1 MNKKIYPLLLAQFL
15 SAFADNAILFTV
27 IAIVMQSPDQASWY
41 VPALQ
46 SVFLSAFVILAP
58 WVGGFADNY
67 AKSRVLIFANL
78 IKAAGAG
85 LLLLN
90 VEPLMA
96 YCVVGMGAAIYS
108 PAKYGILPELAGHE
122 FLVKAN
128 SWIEGST
135 ILAILMGMLVGARV
149 ADFSIQWALTGTII
163 LFMASAVVTLFL
175 PARVCTST
183 LEHGNKVTSGS
194 KVIVFGRQMAQF
206 FTTPRSRFAM
216 LGGSLFWAAAA
227 TLRVI
232 IVAWAPLILL
242 SKNATEIAELT
253 LFLAVGIIAGSAIVP
268 GLIPLEHLRR
278 TRIPAYLMGLFI
290 IGLSLTN
297 AIWPARFTLLF
308 IGMMGGMF
316 IVPVNAALQEQG
328 QQSIGSG
335 SAVALQGFFQN
346 FTMLAAVG
354 SYTYAASQQTDPVIA
369 MLSLGMLVFIATFL
383 VSLHLPDNQ
392 VKQALIAAALP
403 LLSLTL
409 DNKARPTIKNDKV
422 DSNDKR

>member
-1 MNKKIYPLLLAQFL
+1 MNKQIYPLLIAQFL

-27 IAIVMQSPDQASWY
+27 IAMVMQSTQLPGWY

-46 SVFLSAFVILAP
+46 SVFLVAFVVLAP
-58 WVGGFADNY
+58 WVGGFADNHP
-67 AKSRVLIFANL
+67 KSRVLIIANL

-85 LLLLN
+85 LLLCN
-90 VEPLMA
+90 VEPLIA
-96 YCVVGMGAAIYS
+96 YCIVGVGAAVYS

-135 ILAILMGMLVGARV
+135 ILAILMGMIVGAKV
-149 ADFSIQWALTGTII
+149 ADYSILWALTGTIVM
-163 LFMASAVVTLFL
+163 FTASALITLSL
-175 PARVCTST
+175 PVRILKHETIP
-183 LEHGNKVTSGS
+183 GS
-194 KVIVFGRQMAQF
+194 RIMAFWKEIGAF
-206 FTTPRSRFAM
+206 FITPRSRFAI

-232 IVAWAPLILL
+232 IVVWAPLVLL

-253 LFLAVGIIAGSAIVP
+253 LFLAVGIIAGSALVP
-268 GLIPLEHLRR
+268 RMIPLEHLRR
-278 TRIPAYLMGLFI
+278 ARIPAYLMAAFI
-290 IGLSLTN
+290 IVLSLMDS
-297 AIWPARFTLLF
+297 IWPARFTLFF

-316 IVPVNAALQEQG
+316 IVPVNAALQEIG

-346 FTMLAAVG
+346 LAMLLAVG
-354 SYTYAASQQTDPVIA
+354 GYTFAAAHHIAPVAA
-369 MLSLGMLVFIATFL
+369 MFVLGALVFGATFL

-392 VKQALIAAALP
+392 QK
-403 LLSLTL
+403 
-409 DNKARPTIKNDKV
+409 
-422 DSNDKR
+422 